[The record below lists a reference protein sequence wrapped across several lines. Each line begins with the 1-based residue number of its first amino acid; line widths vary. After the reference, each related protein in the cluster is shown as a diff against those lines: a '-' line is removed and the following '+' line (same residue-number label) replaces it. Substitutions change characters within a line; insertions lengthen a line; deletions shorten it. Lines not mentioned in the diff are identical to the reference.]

1 MLQKKCLEEK
11 EEKGGEDVGKASK
24 KQEKGRGGEIYIHWL
39 KKPTHSQMCIYKN
52 DRLN

>member
-24 KQEKGRGGEIYIHWL
+24 KQEKGRGEDIHTL
-39 KKPTHSQMCIYKN
+39 AKETHILHKYVYLQE
-52 DRLN
+52 